1 MKRILQALVIM
12 VGGYLIFRAAV
23 DPFLRDPSDPSTF
36 QDDWGGPT
44 YIGALAVHMGPGII
58 FTALFSW
65 WFVRARLARAAK
77 KRQEAEFERLP

>member
-1 MKRILQALVIM
+1 MKRVLQVVVIII
-12 VGGYLIFRAAV
+12 GGYFILRAAV

-58 FTALFSW
+58 FAVLFVW
-65 WFVRARLARAAK
+65 WWLRAGRAKAAQ
-77 KRQEAEFERLP
+77 RQEAGSEQTP